1 MKIFNLF
8 KPKYTISFLDSKWNP
23 IKRHIKMSSIPRADE
38 MIYHEGSYYT
48 VINVVYTLNKTQEV
62 LIIMEKT
69 IIKNGS
75 KTPENEGIEKKVKK
89 SCKKT

>member
-1 MKIFNLF
+1 
-8 KPKYTISFLDSKWNP
+8 
-23 IKRHIKMSSIPRADE
+23 MSMVPRADE

-69 IIKNGS
+69 ILKNGS
-75 KTPENEGIEKKVKK
+75 ETPENEGVEKKLKKVVKK
-89 SCKKT
+89 LDKTKNI